1 MNNEKKEKTV
11 YRAAASVWILC
22 IGLFIFLGVKYL
34 LPAILPFIFAWAI
47 AFVTRRPADFI
58 SESCGIRRVFIRPI
72 LSVLLMLAAVGG
84 GVSALIRLSTE
95 AWQLFTD
102 LGESGELAAFV
113 GVVLDPIRGMLE
125 DLGIPEE
132 LESGLADAVAGAF
145 SGLVGRLAGIVTAVV
160 SGLPRLI
167 LFIVIT
173 AISSVYFS
181 IDLERIN
188 SAVLSVLPERARCSV
203 SRIRTAVSAVAVKY
217 IRSYFILM
225 VITFAVILIG
235 LMLMRIRYAL
245 LMAFIISLLDALP
258 VIGIGIILVPWGIW
272 SLITGEMGIG
282 IGLLILYAVSAI
294 VRQIAEPRIVGKSL
308 GIHPLVTI
316 LLMYVGYTLFGLAGL
331 IFLPVASAL
340 ITTVIGKDNTAEVE

>member
-1 MNNEKKEKTV
+1 
-11 YRAAASVWILC
+11 
-22 IGLFIFLGVKYL
+22 
-34 LPAILPFIFAWAI
+34 
-47 AFVTRRPADFI
+47 
-58 SESCGIRRVFIRPI
+58 
-72 LSVLLMLAAVGG
+72 
-84 GVSALIRLSTE
+84 
-95 AWQLFTD
+95 
-102 LGESGELAAFV
+102 
-113 GVVLDPIRGMLE
+113 
-125 DLGIPEE
+125 
-132 LESGLADAVAGAF
+132 
-145 SGLVGRLAGIVTAVV
+145 
-160 SGLPRLI
+160 
-167 LFIVIT
+167 
-173 AISSVYFS
+173 
-181 IDLERIN
+181 
-188 SAVLSVLPERARCSV
+188 
-203 SRIRTAVSAVAVKY
+203 
-217 IRSYFILM
+217 M